1 MHDEQLIL
9 DEVDLVILRMIQADS
24 SITNADLAAAVEL
37 SPSACLSRTK
47 RLRERGVIKK
57 FTIEVDEN
65 RVGLTVTV
73 FAFVTLSKHS
83 RSAAESFLT
92 QIDRI
97 AQVMEC
103 YNITGRADYMMKI
116 VAPDIST
123 YRDIIIDQVIMIP
136 EVEHVESLVVLK
148 VEKRSFELPLETS
161 SVWRK

>member
-1 MHDEQLIL
+1 MPDDHLIL
-9 DEVDLVILRMIQADS
+9 DEVDIVMLRMLQADA
-24 SITNADLAAAVEL
+24 SITNADLAANVGL
-37 SPSACLSRTK
+37 SPSACLSRTR
-47 RLRERGVIKK
+47 RLRERGVIEKITAVVNEK
-57 FTIEVDEN
+57 T
-65 RVGLTVTV
+65 VGLTITA

-92 QIDRI
+92 QIEKI

-123 YRDIIIDQVIMIP
+123 YRDIVIDQVIVIP

-148 VEKRSFELPLETS
+148 VEKRSFDLPLE
-161 SVWRK
+161 

>member
-1 MHDEQLIL
+1 MPDDHLIL
-9 DEVDLVILRMIQADS
+9 DEVDIVMLRILQADA
-24 SITNADLAAAVEL
+24 SITNAELAANVGL
-37 SPSACLSRTK
+37 SPSACLSRTR
-47 RLRERGVIKK
+47 RLRERGVIEKITAVVNEK
-57 FTIEVDEN
+57 T
-65 RVGLTVTV
+65 VGLTITA

-92 QIDRI
+92 QIEKI

-123 YRDIIIDQVIMIP
+123 YRDIVIDQVIVIP

-148 VEKRSFELPLETS
+148 VEKRSFDLPLE
-161 SVWRK
+161 